1 MNKKLFEMVYR
12 ESTGDMEQV
21 LDEKELRTLLD
32 MGCNVYADGTGPFGE
47 SRGAK
52 VIGIGEIKSLRD
64 KIKNVKQIMDEEGYD
79 EDATVED
86 FFNEWEGEEV
96 VVLDQTIGQGPY
108 NFYSLD
114 SYNIEDLD
122 LWASNSDVAKCF
134 LGEGSSG
141 KSEKACPSCGG
152 KDFYYAELSKPVM
165 GRGKFDACVKCGT
178 MIPHRS

>member
-122 LWASNSDVAKCF
+122 LWASNSDVEKYF
-134 LGEGSSG
+134 RGGETTNKG
-141 KSEKACPSCGG
+141 KTCPSCGG

-178 MIPHRS
+178 MIPRNS